1 VLLVL
6 LKQIKTVKFTIM
18 PWFALYTESR
28 QEKKVTT
35 RLVQLGIEVYCPMVI
50 QERQWSDRKK
60 KVEVPLL
67 PSYVFVKLESHEREL
82 VFQVSGIV
90 RYLYWLGK
98 PAIVKDSEI
107 EILQKWLQDKVVS
120 FEVSGIQPGSEYEI
134 PSGPF
139 IGQKGK
145 VEKVTKNQIV
155 LMLKE
160 LGVKI
165 ILHK

>member
-1 VLLVL
+1 
-6 LKQIKTVKFTIM
+6 M
-18 PWFALYTESR
+18 PWYALYTESR
-28 QEKKVTT
+28 QEKKVAA
-35 RLVQLGIEVYCPMVI
+35 RLAQLGVEVYCPLIV

-67 PSYVFVKLESHEREL
+67 PSYVFVHLESHNREL
-82 VFQVSGIV
+82 VFTVSGVV

-98 PAIVKDSEI
+98 PAIIKDAEI
-107 EILQKWLQDKVVS
+107 EMLQKWLQDKVIS
-120 FEVSGIQPGSEYEI
+120 FEIVGIQPGSVYEI

-139 IGQKGK
+139 IGQKGIVDK
-145 VEKVTKNQIV
+145 ISNNQIT
-155 LMLKE
+155 LILEE

>member
-1 VLLVL
+1 
-6 LKQIKTVKFTIM
+6 M
-18 PWFALYTESR
+18 PWYALYTESR
-28 QEKKVTT
+28 QEKKVAA
-35 RLVQLGIEVYCPMVI
+35 RLAQIGIEVYCPLII

-67 PSYVFVKLESHEREL
+67 PSYVFVKLESHNREL

-90 RYLYWLGK
+90 RYLYWLGQ

-107 EILQKWLQDKVVS
+107 EVLQKWLQDKVVS
-120 FEVSGIQPGSEYEI
+120 FEVIGIQPGTIYEI

-139 IGQKGK
+139 IGQKGI
-145 VEKVTKNQIV
+145 VEKVDKSQIT
-155 LMLKE
+155 LILE
-160 LGVKI
+160 QLGVKI

>member
-1 VLLVL
+1 
-6 LKQIKTVKFTIM
+6 M
-18 PWFALYTESR
+18 PWYALYTESR

-35 RLVQLGIEVYCPMVI
+35 RLAQLGIEVYCPLII

-67 PSYVFVKLESHEREL
+67 PSYVFVKIEEHKREV
-82 VFQVSGIV
+82 VFQVAGIV
-90 RYLYWLGK
+90 RYLYWLGQ

-107 EILQKWLQDKVVS
+107 ETLQKWLQDKIVT
-120 FEVSGIQPGSEYEI
+120 FEIVGIEPGSVYEI

-139 IGQKGK
+139 IGQKGV
-145 VEKVTKNQIV
+145 VEKVDKNQIT
-155 LMLKE
+155 LILE
-160 LGVKI
+160 QLGVKV

>member
-1 VLLVL
+1 
-6 LKQIKTVKFTIM
+6 M
-18 PWFALYTESR
+18 PWYALYTESR
-28 QEKKVTT
+28 QEKKVAT
-35 RLVQLGIEVYCPMVI
+35 RLAQIGLEVYCPMII

-67 PSYVFVKLESHEREL
+67 PSYVFVNLEAHNREL
-82 VFQVSGIV
+82 VFQVPGIV
-90 RYLYWLGK
+90 RYLYWLGN

-107 EILQKWLQDKVVS
+107 EVLQKWLQDKVVS
-120 FEVSGIQPGSEYEI
+120 FEVTGIQPGSDYEI

-145 VEKVTKNQIV
+145 VEKVYKNKIV

-165 ILHK
+165 ILYK